1 MIDSNSLQLINT
13 HYCSSYTRKD
23 FTFFERVFC
32 PLYSRFELYFV
43 IDGAFTELVE
53 QKTKSKTYLRAI

>member
-1 MIDSNSLQLINT
+1 MIDSNSLQLINE

-32 PLYSRFELYFV
+32 PLYSRYELHFV
-43 IDGAFTELVE
+43 IDGSIELLIE
-53 QKTKSKTYLRAI
+53 RKSRKGTFLQA